1 VTAEAKTLKSAPG
14 SIAAEPQLKPG
25 TFVEFESN
33 SELGDVLEAEPAAKE
48 KPVKKGWWRR

>member
-1 VTAEAKTLKSAPG
+1 MAETKTLKSTPG

-33 SELGDVLEAEPAAKE
+33 SELVDILEAEPTAKE